1 MTTLH
6 EMWVRL
12 AQHQPY
18 ADANGYGPAWA
29 KMCKKQTA
37 EAARAAWDATQD
49 AASAAEDARHPDAAW
64 DAWDVW
70 GARAAGDA
78 ALAAEDAAEDAGEDS
93 IWAAEPI
100 RRIEKAE
107 RIYGEMETMA
117 KPETCKPALQV
128 ERADARRGRWLLD
141 KMRHQ
146 NYGPNSGWT
155 LTDIYPG
162 DDAAAAIDAAMAKE
176 RGDD

>member
-18 ADANGYGPAWA
+18 ADKHGYGPAWA
-29 KMCKKQTA
+29 TMCKKQTA
-37 EAARAAWDATQD
+37 EAARAAWDT
-49 AASAAEDARHPDAAW
+49 
-64 DAWDVW
+64 
-70 GARAAGDA
+70 

-162 DDAAAAIDAAMAKE
+162 DDAAAAIDAAMEKE
-176 RGDD
+176 REDNA